1 MKIYTKKGD
10 TGTTSLAS
18 GSRVSKSDK
27 RVELYGTAD
36 ELNSSLGV
44 ALSFLRADSSLRPGL
59 ERIQNLLFE
68 LGSELAGFRKKDDT
82 SCILEDD
89 ILSLEKEI
97 DLWQE
102 SLVPLKNFILPGG
115 SAPSSF
121 LHISRTLARRL
132 ERDLVRY
139 KEEGAEVFPENL
151 RFLNRL
157 SDYLFVAARF
167 ANFESKIEEPQWK
180 SRAKG
185 QQ

>member
-18 GSRVSKSDK
+18 GTRVSKSDK

-44 ALSFLRADSSLRPGL
+44 ALSFLEKNSILRSGL
-59 ERIQNLLFE
+59 EGIQNLLFE
-68 LGSELAGFRKKDDT
+68 LGSELAGYRKKDDS
-82 SCILEDD
+82 SCILEED
-89 ILSLEKEI
+89 IQALEKEI
-97 DLWQE
+97 DLWQD
-102 SLVPLKNFILPGG
+102 SLVPLKHFILPGG
-115 SAPSSF
+115 SPASSF

-132 ERDLVRY
+132 ERDLVKY
-139 KEEGAEVFPENL
+139 KEEGHDVFPEDL

-157 SDYLFVAARF
+157 SDYLFVAARY
-167 ANFESKIEEPQWK
+167 ANFESKIAEPQWK

-185 QQ
+185 Q